1 MTFSGAVSLVAVLLL
16 HAIGSAG
23 PYTVTPETFA
33 AELGALR
40 AHHVHVLTLP
50 EFERYVSGRL
60 RVAQPS
66 VLLTFD
72 DGNASVFTAA
82 TPILKKYH
90 DPATAF
96 LIGARVGTDPSTVTQ
111 AEVRAMAATGLW
123 SFGSHT
129 FDLHSPYDTMNNM
142 RYYTVNDLNIAPA
155 LSQDETS
162 ENALFA
168 SLGLPLPNSLAF
180 PFGYYTPDILSQLH
194 ATLPYLFTSNTGFAQ
209 PGEYLIPRINVGSD
223 FANVGRL
230 NAVIHQMQE
239 PPLPLTAD
247 ATRAGF
253 VVLLDQA
260 LGIAKLSPPLP
271 TFSDVPKGNP
281 YYRYIEAAYAAGF
294 LSGIAPGRFGPDLSI
309 TRAEAAKLLV
319 EAYEGGN
326 YTPVLTSTNFK
337 DNAAIPH
344 ALVGYVATAVK
355 LRLMRGT
362 LGGRFNPGAL
372 LTLSQETHLNEQLQI
387 AVETGGL
394 NQRALK
400 ATPAPAN

>member
-1 MTFSGAVSLVAVLLL
+1 MTFSGAVSLVAVLLF
-16 HAIGSAG
+16 HVIGSQG
-23 PYTVTPETFA
+23 PYTIASGTFA

-40 AHHVHVLTLP
+40 SHHVQVLTLSQ
-50 EFERYVSGRL
+50 FERYVRGSL
-60 RVAQPS
+60 HVTHPS

-82 TPILKKYH
+82 TPILTKYH

-96 LIGARVGTDPSTVTQ
+96 LIGARVGTDAASLTP
-111 AEVRAMAATGLW
+111 ADVRAMARTGLW

-129 FDLHSPYDTMNNM
+129 FDMHSPYDTMNNM
-142 RYYTVNDLNIAPA
+142 HYYTVNKLDIAPA
-155 LSQDETS
+155 LRQDETS
-162 ENALFA
+162 ENALFT
-168 SLGLPLPNSLAF
+168 SLGLPLPNALAF

-194 ATLPYLFTSNTGFAQ
+194 VALPYLFTSNTGFAQ

-223 FANVGRL
+223 FANLGRL
-230 NAVIHQMQE
+230 NAVIQLMQK

-253 VVLLDQA
+253 IVLLDQA
-260 LGIAKLSPPLP
+260 LGIKKLSPPLP
-271 TFSDVPKGNP
+271 TFSDVPPRNP
-281 YYRYIEAAYAAGF
+281 DYRYIEAAYAAGIV
-294 LSGIAPGRFGPDLSI
+294 SGIAPGRFGPDLPI

-326 YTPVLTSTNFK
+326 YTPAMTATNFK
-337 DNAAIPH
+337 DNPAIPH

-362 LGGRFNPGAL
+362 LGGRFDPGAL
-372 LTLSQETHLNEQLQI
+372 LTISQETHLDEQLQT

-400 ATPAPAN
+400 ATSTSAN